1 MSGVFISLY
10 LSQAVFLELSPSVC
24 LSVFVC
30 LSRLTTARLVSVY
43 LKDCLSVCLSLSLTI
58 LSTCLHKSF
67 SVAISICQPLLLP
80 FLVTMSMPI
89 YLLYAYYTVYLV
101 ICWAVSFSVCLSV
114 YLIVNKS
121 QFSAF
126 VKLRAMRR
134 LRESNPWIIGLI
146 ATICNE
152 NFIPEDHQ
160 AATSN

>member
-67 SVAISICQPLLLP
+67 SVAIGICQSLLLP
-80 FLVTMSMPI
+80 FLVTMSVSICQPVNLFLSVCVPNSI
-89 YLLYAYYTVYLV
+89 LSVGLLLECLSQCVYVYAYISTVCLLYSIFGNLLGCLV
-101 ICWAVSFSVCLSV
+101 
-114 YLIVNKS
+114 
-121 QFSAF
+121 
-126 VKLRAMRR
+126 
-134 LRESNPWIIGLI
+134 
-146 ATICNE
+146 
-152 NFIPEDHQ
+152 
-160 AATSN
+160 